1 MKVLY
6 KLNNNGKPMYWG
18 CWGKDGVI
26 HTHYGLLNGTEQIES
41 YNSIQKD
48 IDKEVKSK
56 YNEKRKQGYIDIDEI
71 VDEHNPT
78 PVGKELESWLML
90 NLPKNLSNG
99 NNDTLL
105 PMLAKTYTG
114 SFWKY
119 TSIGLGQYKINGL
132 RCIIRA
138 YKSND
143 LFKHYGL
150 TFQSREGIYWQSL
163 TNLEEELL
171 TIIPVG
177 FLNKMID
184 ENIALDGEIYLP
196 GYSVNDINHFV
207 KDATCKENKLL
218 QYWCYDLLMESAS
231 AEYRNHILE
240 DVFSFAIFNF
250 SSKEFHLTHDA
261 IITVLPTFEVCSD
274 LDAIRLRDKFIDL
287 GFEGLILRN
296 PDSEYQFG
304 RRRVGYMEKFKA
316 AQDGLFKIVD
326 IIKEPKRDLPI
337 IICQNDINDAKF
349 ETRFSYPHDV
359 QKEILQRREKYIGTY
374 VDVKF
379 GERSG
384 IEKVPFHIKDVTIHN
399 FENAK

>member
-26 HTHYGLLNGTEQIES
+26 HTHYGLLGGTEQIES

-48 IDKEVKSK
+48 INKEVKSK
-56 YNEKRKQGYIDIDEI
+56 YNEKRKQGYIDITEV
-71 VDEHNPT
+71 VDEHNPI

-143 LFKHYGL
+143 LFKPYRL

-163 TNLEEELL
+163 GYLEEGLL
-171 TIIPVG
+171 VIIPRL
-177 FLNKMID
+177 FLDKMVS

-207 KDATCKENKLL
+207 KDASCKENKLL

-250 SSKEFHLTHDA
+250 SSKEFHLTHDS
-261 IITVLPTFEVCSD
+261 IITILPTFEVRND

-296 PDSEYQFG
+296 PDVEYQFG

-337 IICQNDINDAKF
+337 IVCQNDINDAKF
-349 ETRFSYPHDV
+349 ETRFSYNHEY
-359 QKEILQRREKYIGTY
+359 QKAILGNKSQYIGKY
-374 VDVKF
+374 VDIKF

-384 IEKVPFHIKDVTIHN
+384 VDKVPFHVKDVTIHN